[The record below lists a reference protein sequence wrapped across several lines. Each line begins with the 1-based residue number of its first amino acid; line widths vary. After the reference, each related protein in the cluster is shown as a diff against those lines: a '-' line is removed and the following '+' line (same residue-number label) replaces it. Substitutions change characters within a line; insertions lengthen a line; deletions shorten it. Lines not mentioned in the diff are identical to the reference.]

1 MCCDIASLQTARA
14 PDMPTRRP
22 AAVRWTREEMVVLFD
37 CLRSEEFMGE
47 HAPSLPRGVF
57 PVISSREAGDKSTE
71 KHALCNAI
79 AEEILRYAGEHNG
92 NALRPATSIATK
104 ILGMRSDVSHLPPEQ
119 ALAAFDIDAFLGGGG
134 TAKAASSGADA
145 DGDSGSAAAATGGDD
160 SAAGAG
166 EEDDGGAAAV
176 EEDGDAAAAAAEM
189 EMEDADADSA
199 NATAPAAE
207 EPRPA
212 AEAAAAATTEAVASG
227 GDGGGGGGG
236 GYEEDEYDDTHFEPE
251 VMSHPSGEGRQIKF
265 QTRILNQH
273 LVCTICM
280 GYFNDACTII
290 ECLHTFCRVCIMR
303 HFRETNYCPQC
314 EKPLGANPKDLVR
327 TDRTLQSI
335 VDKVFPQF
343 AKNPHQQKAAA
354 AADDGDDGEAA
365 ADADGGGGGGGGG
378 AGGADESTAAAEQE
392 AMEEE
397 GAAAAAAAG
406 EAPRVDGA
414 EEEGEEEE
422 AAQRPRKV
430 ARQGSGGAEGAGS
443 SIGGGG
449 GGAEDEISFSLHE
462 LEGDGGHGGT
472 PLEKPYLR
480 TKALLTVGH
489 LRKYLT
495 RKMGLDAD
503 VPIAFFCSGA
513 PLDSD
518 ITLDEIVRT
527 VWENDDDSDLVLHY
541 RVG

>member
-1 MCCDIASLQTARA
+1 
-14 PDMPTRRP
+14 MPTRRP

-92 NALRPATSIATK
+92 NALRPATSVATK

-189 EMEDADADSA
+189 EMEDADADGA

-265 QTRILNQH
+265 QARILNQH

-290 ECLHTFCRVCIMR
+290 ECLHTFTRVRSCAA
-303 HFRETNYCPQC
+303 TLNYARSARSPSA
-314 EKPLGANPKDLVR
+314 PTPKFGW
-327 TDRTLQSI
+327 TDRTRCSSTSLPAVCQE
-335 VDKVFPQF
+335 P
-343 AKNPHQQKAAA
+343 AAAKAAA

-365 ADADGGGGGGGGG
+365 ADTGGGGGGGGG
-378 AGGADESTAAAEQE
+378 GEGAD
-392 AMEEE
+392 
-397 GAAAAAAAG
+397 
-406 EAPRVDGA
+406 R
-414 EEEGEEEE
+414 
-422 AAQRPRKV
+422 RPRSRRPWRKRGGRGRGRRPFRRAWTARRRRGRRRRPRNGRARSRARGV
-430 ARQGSGGAEGAGS
+430 AAR
-443 SIGGGG
+443 
-449 GGAEDEISFSLHE
+449 
-462 LEGDGGHGGT
+462 
-472 PLEKPYLR
+472 
-480 TKALLTVGH
+480 KA
-489 LRKYLT
+489 RA
-495 RKMGLDAD
+495 R
-503 VPIAFFCSGA
+503 
-513 PLDSD
+513 
-518 ITLDEIVRT
+518 R
-527 VWENDDDSDLVLHY
+527 
-541 RVG
+541 